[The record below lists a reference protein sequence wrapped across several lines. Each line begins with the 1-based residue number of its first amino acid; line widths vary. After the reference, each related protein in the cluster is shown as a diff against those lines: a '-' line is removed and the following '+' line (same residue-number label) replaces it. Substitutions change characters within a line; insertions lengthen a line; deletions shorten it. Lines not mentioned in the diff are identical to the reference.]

1 MIGPRIDIG
10 AMLNRPE
17 PACLVIADIS
27 GYTSYIAGTE
37 LDHSQDILADLLST
51 VVGALRPLFRLAKL
65 EGDAVFAYTPGE
77 TVDGSTLQD
86 AIEGCY
92 FAFRRRLR
100 DIRQASTCECN
111 ACLLIPNLDLKFV
124 GHFGQVAHQRIMG
137 REELAGAD
145 VIVAHRLLKNSI
157 VDGLGIPAY
166 AFYST
171 ELATAMGLADP
182 AAAGLREHAEQIEHL
197 GEVRGWVRD
206 LEAAWQAESRRVR
219 VFVEPEDAAWS
230 IETILPG
237 PPAIAW
243 DWITSPARRPKWQ
256 DGVDIVYE
264 AAPAGRRGV
273 GTTNHCMH
281 GRSASIEEIV
291 DWRPY
296 DYYTIR
302 FQVPVPGAPKLTMT
316 DTFEAIDEGTRHVSR
331 IQRPR
336 GIKNRAMLT
345 VGMPLF
351 ASSIRTGIRALIPL
365 IAGEAARRR
374 AAGAETGEPEPPPSA
389 ERFLREPVR
398 AADVESP
405 VAQSLPH

>member
-1 MIGPRIDIG
+1 
-10 AMLNRPE
+10 MLNRPE

-37 LDHSQDILADLLST
+37 LEHSQDILADLIST

-65 EGDAVFAYTPGE
+65 EGDAAFVYAPGE
-77 TVDGSTLQD
+77 TIDGSTLQD

-124 GHFGQVAHQRIMG
+124 GHHGLVAHQRILG
-137 REELAGAD
+137 RDELAGAD
-145 VIVAHRLLKNSI
+145 VIVAHRLLKNTI
-157 VDGLGIPAY
+157 VEGLGVPAY
-166 AFYST
+166 AFYSGD
-171 ELATAMGLADP
+171 LVAAMGLADP
-182 AAAGLREHAEQIEHL
+182 AAAGLVAHAEQIDL

-219 VFVEPEDAAWS
+219 VFVEPTDAVWS

-237 PPAIAW
+237 PPAIVW

-256 DGVDIVYE
+256 QGVDIVHE
-264 AAPAGRRGV
+264 AAPTGRRGP

-281 GRSASIEEIV
+281 GKRASIEEIV

-296 DYYTIR
+296 EYFTLR
-302 FQVPVPGAPKLTMT
+302 FQVPVPGGPKLTMT
-316 DTFEAIDEGTRHVSR
+316 DTFEAIDQGTRHISR
-331 IQRPR
+331 IERPR
-336 GIKNRAMLT
+336 RLKDRAM
-345 VGMPLF
+345 VGMITPLF
-351 ASSIRTGIRALIPL
+351 GGQIRADIRALIPL
-365 IAGEAARRR
+365 IAEDAARRR
-374 AAGAETGEPEPPPSA
+374 AAGSEAGEPEPPVSA

-398 AADVESP
+398 SADATGADVESA
-405 VAQSLPH
+405 VSESLPH